1 MDKETDR
8 YRYITII
15 ELLPHIMLQPFSLTN
30 FNAETKMLTIFY
42 MTTKYS
48 IQGSS
53 GTIYVTF
60 SASSRKCSKQ
70 TQCLG
75 KI

>member
-1 MDKETDR
+1 MDKETVIDID
-8 YRYITII
+8 ITII
-15 ELLPHIMLQPFSLTN
+15 ELLPHIMLPSFSLTN

-53 GTIYVTF
+53 GTIYVATF
-60 SASSRKCSKQ
+60 SASSRKCSKAD
-70 TQCLG
+70 TMSW
-75 KI
+75 